1 MNIYKLYFSTGYI
14 CTTAFDGD
22 EQNARL
28 HFLHKVFNTADKCG
42 GVLLARC
49 IKIEKLN
56 D

>member
-28 HFLHKVFNTADKCG
+28 HFLHKVFNTADKGC

-49 IKIEKLN
+49 IRIEKLN